1 MYPINQ
7 FAGPG
12 FDDWL
17 YDACVDMWAPFLPA
31 DAQATMSYGGYY
43 QARIRPGLRV
53 ISLNSNYLTN
63 DNFWL
68 LANHTFA
75 QDQLNWMADVL
86 AQTSA
91 LGEKAIIIC
100 HAPLVTWNNGLANA
114 YRVIATKYASTILNL
129 FMGHTHENSIQTLH
143 ALESVS
149 GGTQGAPQ
157 HVAWVGGSIVP
168 FTNINPG
175 FMLYEYDRA
184 AVATGT
190 AGPTLVTQ
198 AASYWLD
205 LPAANAANSTEGLWS
220 TASPNWNATADMGV
234 AALDAPSIAAA
245 ASAQLASNATT
256 AYASFVRAMS
266 KGVLPKSG
274 WPSAHAVSCKILS
287 DTAADAHTCAH
298 GAGLTE
304 QQIRDTEAEEAS
316 RC

>member
-17 YDACVDMWAPFLPA
+17 YDACVSMWSPFLPE

-43 QARIRPGLRV
+43 QARVRPGLRV

-68 LANHTFA
+68 LANLTFA

-86 AQTSA
+86 EQATA

-100 HAPLVTWNNGLANA
+100 HAPVNSWNNGLANA

-129 FMGHTHENSIQTLH
+129 FMGHTHQNSVQTLH
-143 ALESVS
+143 ALTSVT
-149 GGTQGAPQ
+149 GAEGAPQ

-184 AVATGT
+184 AVASGT

-205 LPAANAANSTEGLWS
+205 LPAANAANSTAGLWS
-220 TASPNWNATADMGV
+220 SATPNWNATADMGV
-234 AALDAPSIAAA
+234 LTLDAASIAAA
-245 ASAQLASNATT
+245 AGAQLSSNTT
-256 AYASFVRAMS
+256 QYASFVSSMF
-266 KGVLPKSG
+266 KGVSQKSG
-274 WPSAHAVSCKILS
+274 WPSPKDVGCKILS

-298 GAGLTE
+298 RAGHTE
-304 QQIRDTEAEEAS
+304 EQIRAMEAEEAG